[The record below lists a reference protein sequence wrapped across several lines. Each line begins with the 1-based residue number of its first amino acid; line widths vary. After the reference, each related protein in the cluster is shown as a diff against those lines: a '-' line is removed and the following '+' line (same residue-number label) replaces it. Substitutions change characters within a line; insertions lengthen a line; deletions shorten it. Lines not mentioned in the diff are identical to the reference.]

1 MGLFSK
7 DIKTMNDLFLH
18 TLQDIYYAEQQIVKS
33 LPDMVEESERRP
45 TKAGFPPERICAR
58 RKHM

>member
-18 TLQDIYYAEQQIVKS
+18 TLQESTTRKS
-33 LPDMVEESERRP
+33 RS
-45 TKAGFPPERICAR
+45 
-58 RKHM
+58 